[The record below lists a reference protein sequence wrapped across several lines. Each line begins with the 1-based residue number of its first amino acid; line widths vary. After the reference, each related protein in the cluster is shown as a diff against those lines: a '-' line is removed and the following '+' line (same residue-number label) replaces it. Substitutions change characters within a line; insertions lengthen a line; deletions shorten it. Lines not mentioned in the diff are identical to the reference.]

1 MYLFADIVFCIY
13 IYQRYIYR
21 VDPRR
26 VNEFGTSG
34 DMFDEDGK
42 ILPPPPE
49 DGATSPVAAIDGAG
63 EDAAAAVT
71 PKDKTEKKN
80 D

>member
-21 VDPRR
+21 VDPKR

-34 DMFDEDGK
+34 DMFDEEGK
-42 ILPPPPE
+42 ILPPPAE
-49 DGATSPVAAIDGAG
+49 DGDTSPVAAI
-63 EDAAAAVT
+63 EDTQEGSKAT
-71 PKDKTEKKN
+71 PKDKEEKKN